1 MIDTPAHLQHMNVVN
16 DFVYI
21 LSGCGKH
28 SMLVWGFNQCTM
40 VSSWYHF
47 SFRCDLDFQPF
58 LKIYSKECGGNSMM
72 MDTPA
77 HLQHMNVV
85 NDFV

>member
-28 SMLVWGFNQCTM
+28 SMLVWGFNQCAM

-47 SFRCDLDFQPF
+47 SFRCDLEFQPYQNF
-58 LKIYSKECGGNSMM
+58 LTKEYDSKSMM
-72 MDTPA
+72 MDIAA
-77 HLQHMNVV
+77 HLQHTNAVKYS
-85 NDFV
+85 